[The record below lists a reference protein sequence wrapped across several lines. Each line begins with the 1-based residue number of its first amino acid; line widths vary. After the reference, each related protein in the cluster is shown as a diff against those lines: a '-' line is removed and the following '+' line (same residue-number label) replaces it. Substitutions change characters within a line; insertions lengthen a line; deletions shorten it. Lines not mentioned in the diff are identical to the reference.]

1 MRNALSVEFSSGN
14 VYFEKFQFTMLLE
27 DRFYLMPVL
36 PDSYEF
42 SKAQIDSLGTM
53 ILEYTDANNNYFGV
67 SLSLNKDKV
76 SYKTTETFVKL
87 DGKEV
92 QMAIYLPESGTGVY
106 SWEEETYPCYVNFS
120 KESMS
125 TRRSFV
131 NDLCMEKIMIL

>member
-1 MRNALSVEFSSGN
+1 
-14 VYFEKFQFTMLLE
+14 MLLE

-92 QMAIYLPESGTGVY
+92 QMAIICPSLGLAFILGRRRRIRV
-106 SWEEETYPCYVNFS
+106 
-120 KESMS
+120 MS
-125 TRRSFV
+125 IFQKRACRRGEHS
-131 NDLCMEKIMIL
+131 

>member
-1 MRNALSVEFSSGN
+1 
-14 VYFEKFQFTMLLE
+14 MLLE

-92 QMAIYLPESGTGVY
+92 QMAIYLPESGNWRLFLGGGDV
-106 SWEEETYPCYVNFS
+106 SV
-120 KESMS
+120 
-125 TRRSFV
+125 
-131 NDLCMEKIMIL
+131 LCQFFKREHVDEANIRK

>member
-14 VYFEKFQFTMLLE
+14 VYFEKSQFTMLLE

-53 ILEYTDANNNYFGV
+53 ILEYTDANSNYFGV

-106 SWEEETYPCYVNFS
+106 SWEETGHSSVGRAAVS
-120 KESMS
+120 KTACRGFTASLDALLDA
-125 TRRSFV
+125 V
-131 NDLCMEKIMIL
+131 